1 LGVGIVPTGNE
12 GAMTEK
18 RFGRLIYPNAGEP
31 VFSGTTIGRELS
43 PEHKQIIERIRAAQ
57 LRRIEERR
65 KRRP

>member
-1 LGVGIVPTGNE
+1 
-12 GAMTEK
+12 MTEK
-18 RFGRLIYPNAGEP
+18 PFGRLIYPNAGEP

-43 PEHKQIIERIRAAQ
+43 PEHKQIIDRIRAAQ